1 MAGNKGKGLHS
12 YTVQEAQNAT
22 MGQAGSVFL
31 DSTTKDFQ
39 PTKGVVVAITMVTD
53 CKFAQLT
60 AESGAECFSKDATGF
75 ESQGNTISNSDVFPA
90 GLTVYGR
97 WSRVKISTNGE
108 QCICYIG

>member
-1 MAGNKGKGLHS
+1 MAGKGLHS

-53 CKFAQLT
+53 CKFNQLT
-60 AESGAECFSKDATGF
+60 AETGTQCFDKDGSGH
-75 ESQGNTISNSDVFPA
+75 ESLGNSVSNLDVFPA

-97 WSRVKISTNGE
+97 WTRVLVSTNGE